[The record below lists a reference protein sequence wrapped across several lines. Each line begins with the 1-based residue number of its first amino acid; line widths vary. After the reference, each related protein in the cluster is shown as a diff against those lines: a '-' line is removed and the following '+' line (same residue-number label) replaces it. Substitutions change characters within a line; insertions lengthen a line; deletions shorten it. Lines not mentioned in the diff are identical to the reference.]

1 MTTLAN
7 NIVQSVQVERIWFSD
22 DNILHVVLSDG
33 RDIGLPLERFAW
45 LRWLLKATPEQRSN
59 WSIEPGGFAIYWP
72 ELDDGIELR
81 HLLELQPLS

>member
-7 NIVQSVQVERIWFSD
+7 NIVQSVQIERIWFSG

-33 RDIGLPLERFAW
+33 RDIGLPLKRFAW